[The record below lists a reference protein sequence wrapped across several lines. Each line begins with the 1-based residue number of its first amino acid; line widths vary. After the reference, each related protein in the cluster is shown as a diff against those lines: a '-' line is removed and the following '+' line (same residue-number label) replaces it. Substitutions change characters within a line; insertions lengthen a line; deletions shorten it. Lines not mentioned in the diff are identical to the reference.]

1 MVNVLKQ
8 KKLKGYV
15 LPTLY
20 VIILMLVFGAVSLVS
35 SMMKSNPDYLYSIGI
50 ITRDTQAVISE
61 PNDVPIISR
70 PYNSETV
77 SVDKYFY
84 DVNSEAD
91 KQENSLIYFQNTY
104 MKNTGILYKD
114 NETFDAIAVLS
125 GKVINVRADDIL
137 GNVVEIEHNTNLRTI
152 YYSLGEVKVKVGD
165 MLIQGQTIGVSGA
178 NNITENKN
186 NLLFEAYYNGALVNP
201 ESIYDVDATTLN

>member
-1 MVNVLKQ
+1 MLKQ

-50 ITRDTQAVISE
+50 ITRDTQTVISE

>member
-1 MVNVLKQ
+1 MLKQ

>member
-1 MVNVLKQ
+1 MKQ
-8 KKLKGYV
+8 KKLRGYV

-35 SMMKSNPDYLYSIGI
+35 SMLKSNPDYLYSIGI
-50 ITRDTQAVISE
+50 INMDTRTVVE
-61 PNDVPIISR
+61 TNDVPIISR
-70 PYNSETV
+70 PYTSEAV

-84 DVNSEAD
+84 DINAEED
-91 KQENSLIYFQNTY
+91 KQVNSLIYFQNTY

-114 NETFDAIAVLS
+114 NEAFDAIAVLS
-125 GKVINVRADDIL
+125 GKVLNVRSDDIL

-186 NLLFEAYYNGALVNP
+186 SLLFEAYYNGALVNP

>member
-1 MVNVLKQ
+1 MLKQ

-50 ITRDTQAVISE
+50 ITRDTQTVISE

-125 GKVINVRADDIL
+125 GKVLNVRADDIL

-178 NNITENKN
+178 NNLTENKN

>member
-1 MVNVLKQ
+1 MLKQ

-50 ITRDTQAVISE
+50 ITRDTQTVISE

-70 PYNSETV
+70 TYNRETV

>member
-1 MVNVLKQ
+1 MKQ
-8 KKLKGYV
+8 KKLRGYV

-35 SMMKSNPDYLYSIGI
+35 SMLKSNPDYLYSIGI
-50 ITRDTQAVISE
+50 INTDTRTVVE
-61 PNDVPIISR
+61 TNDVPIISR
-70 PYNSETV
+70 PYTSEAV

-84 DVNSEAD
+84 DINAEED
-91 KQENSLIYFQNTY
+91 KQVNSLIYFQNTY
-104 MKNTGILYKD
+104 MKNTGILYKAQ
-114 NETFDAIAVLS
+114 ESFDAVAVLS
-125 GKVINVRADDIL
+125 GKVLNVRTDEIL
-137 GNVVEIEHNTNLRTI
+137 GNVVEVEHNTNLRTI